1 MKKNILPILA
11 LMCAVLALLLALFAM
26 QSVNT
31 IRADYNARLLA
42 LEAKNAILQENL
54 TNTPGSQGA
63 VGLAL
68 EDWSLTPKVWAED
81 KGADVTLAAQPEQ
94 YDEKLTVSFLVI
106 LGGNT
111 VASAP
116 CQWDGTAYRATVSLP
131 AANGYSYYLELVN
144 GVDRTLMQLST
155 VEEPNEPYCVYL
167 EDSLSVHANLMVS
180 DFAVEDGQ
188 LMLTGGFAEAQ
199 MPMLTPSGVIP
210 TVVSAR
216 LVLRLEDGEVASGNV
231 SMEPG
236 EADGVY
242 VADVDGIRFDIPELT
257 GEQELSLWL
266 EVELSDGT
274 LAQGYG
280 VSWFRDGGQL
290 YLVTG

>member
-1 MKKNILPILA
+1 MKKNIISIIA
-11 LMCAVLALLLALFAM
+11 LLCSVLALLLAFFAI

-54 TNTPGSQGA
+54 TNTPGSQGS
-63 VGLAL
+63 VTLVL
-68 EDWSLTPKVWAED
+68 ENWSLTPKAWAQD
-81 KGADVTLAAQPEQ
+81 KGADVTLSAQPEH
-94 YDEKLTVSFLVI
+94 YDEKLTVAFLVQ

-116 CQWDGTAYRATVSLP
+116 CQWDGTAYTATVSLP

-144 GVDRTLMQLST
+144 GVDRTMMQLST
-155 VEEPNEPYCVYL
+155 AEEPNEPYCVYL
-167 EDSLSVHANLMVS
+167 EDSLSTYASLMIS
-180 DFAVEDGQ
+180 DFATEDGQ
-188 LMLTGGFAEAQ
+188 LALTGGFAEVQ
-199 MPMLTPSGVIP
+199 MPMLTPSGAVP
-210 TVVSAR
+210 TVMSAR
-216 LVLRLEDGEVASGNV
+216 LVLRLDEAEAASGNV
-231 SMEPG
+231 TMEPG

-257 GEQELSLWL
+257 VEQELSLWL

-274 LAQGYG
+274 VAQGYG
-280 VSWFRDGGQL
+280 VSWFSDGQEL